1 MDAVSSID
9 LETMGKEVQ
18 KRQGEVEGKE
28 DMLYSQ
34 ASPKGKFSG
43 KSLNAL
49 VQAVNRLT
57 PLFGIKDTYPTFS
70 GATVTELPPEFVRLL
85 SMFKAAIADAVDQ
98 GILPEDAVIDLSVIT
113 DDSGI
118 QSLAGRIGMVA
129 KSGGFKRF
137 LNTKTGPVKESP
149 TEDTSYETDM
159 PINSKAHQVEEMSEE
174 GTNKLFQS
182 RM

>member
-1 MDAVSSID
+1 MDDVSSID

-18 KRQGEVEGKE
+18 KRQGEVEDKE
-28 DMLYSQ
+28 DTLYAQ

-43 KSLNAL
+43 KALNAL

-57 PLFGIKDTYPTFS
+57 PLFGIKDAYPSFS

-85 SMFKAAIADAVDQ
+85 SMFKAAVSDAVDQ
-98 GILPEDAVIDLSVIT
+98 GILPEDATIDLSIIS
-113 DDSGI
+113 DDNGI
-118 QSLAGRIGMVA
+118 HALAGRIGMAA

-137 LNTKTGPVKESP
+137 LNQKTAGPKGGPMEEEPSP
-149 TEDTSYETDM
+149 GETEDTKGDM
-159 PINSKAHQVEEMSEE
+159 KEDMTEDS
-174 GTNKLFQS
+174 TNKLFQS

>member
-1 MDAVSSID
+1 MDDVSSID

-18 KRQGEVEGKE
+18 QRQGEVEEKE
-28 DMLYSQ
+28 DMLYEK

-57 PLFGIKDTYPTFS
+57 PLFGIKDTYPAFGDQS
-70 GATVTELPPEFVRLL
+70 MTELPAEFVRLL
-85 SMFKAAIADAVDQ
+85 SMFKAAISDAIEE
-98 GILPEDAVIDLSVIT
+98 GILPEDAMIDLAVIT
-113 DDSGI
+113 DDNGI
-118 QSLAGRIGMVA
+118 QALAGRIGMAA

-137 LNTKTGPVKESP
+137 LNQKTGGAKSAP
-149 TEDTSYETDM
+149 TEKETEMEEETDM
-159 PINSKAHQVEEMSEE
+159 PEDKTED
-174 GTNKLFQS
+174 LFMS

>member
-1 MDAVSSID
+1 MDDVSSID

-18 KRQGEVEGKE
+18 QRQGEVEEKE
-28 DMLYSQ
+28 DMLYEK

-57 PLFGIKDTYPTFS
+57 PLFGIKDTYPAFGGES
-70 GATVTELPPEFVRLL
+70 MTELPAEFVRLL
-85 SMFKAAIADAVDQ
+85 SMFKAAVSDAIDQ
-98 GILPEDAVIDLSVIT
+98 GILPEDAMIDLSVIT
-113 DDSGI
+113 DDNGI
-118 QSLAGRIGMVA
+118 QALAGRIGMAA

-137 LNTKTGPVKESP
+137 LSAKTAGPKGGPMEEEPSP
-149 TEDTSYETDM
+149 GETEDTKGDM
-159 PINSKAHQVEEMSEE
+159 KEDMTEDA
-174 GTNKLFQS
+174 TNKLFQS

>member
-1 MDAVSSID
+1 MDQVSSID

-28 DMLYSQ
+28 DMLYAQ
-34 ASPKGKFSG
+34 ASPKGKFSD

-49 VQAVNRLT
+49 VQATNRLT
-57 PLFGIKDTYPTFS
+57 PLFGIKDTYPSFEK
-70 GATVTELPPEFVRLL
+70 GMQTELPSEFVRLL
-85 SMFKAAIADAVDQ
+85 SMFKAAISDAIDQ
-98 GILPEDAVIDLSVIT
+98 GILPEDAMIDLSVIT
-113 DDSGI
+113 DDNGI
-118 QSLAGRIGMVA
+118 QALAGRIGMAA

-137 LNTKTGPVKESP
+137 LNQKTTAVKESP
-149 TEDTSYETDM
+149 YEDTSYEADM
-159 PINSKAHQVEEMSEE
+159 PMNSKAHAAEEMSEE